1 MIRKL
6 IPNLFTLLNLALGF
20 CAIICFL
27 SDEQRVLFFNPETND
42 LEVRFFSAPIILGTI
57 FIMLASVVDLFDGFL
72 ARLLNSTSLLGKE
85 LDSLSDVVSF
95 GVAPGLLLYKMLQTS
110 FATHYL
116 NTPLIFFLP
125 VLIFPCAIAYRL
137 AKFNIDDSQSTIF
150 KGMPSPAA
158 GLCVVGLPWAT
169 YLPASILQWVY
180 NPFIIYLIILVL
192 SYFVVSNYP
201 MMSLKM
207 GGLRNIKKSWAIY
220 LLVLVGIASFILL
233 SVISF
238 THINFLAMS
247 IIFFT
252 YIILSLFVKPQTENS
267 LKV

>member
-1 MIRKL
+1 M
-6 IPNLFTLLNLALGF
+6 
-20 CAIICFL
+20 
-27 SDEQRVLFFNPETND
+27 
-42 LEVRFFSAPIILGTI
+42 
-57 FIMLASVVDLFDGFL
+57 
-72 ARLLNSTSLLGKE
+72 
-85 LDSLSDVVSF
+85 VSF

-180 NPFIIYLIILVL
+180 NPFIIYFIILFL

-220 LLVLVGIASFILL
+220 LLVFIGITSFVLL
-233 SVISF
+233 SIISF
-238 THINFLAMS
+238 TYINFLAMS
-247 IIFFT
+247 IVFFA
-252 YIILSLFVKPQTENS
+252 YIILSLLLKSQTVKNIS
-267 LKV
+267 L